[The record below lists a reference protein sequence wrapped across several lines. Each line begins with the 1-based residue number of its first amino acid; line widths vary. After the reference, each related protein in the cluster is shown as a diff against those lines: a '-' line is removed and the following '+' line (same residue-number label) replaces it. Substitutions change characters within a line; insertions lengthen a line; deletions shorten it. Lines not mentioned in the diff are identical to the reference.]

1 MRKSRAILPIIL
13 ALGMTPA
20 ANSQKVQAVAPEL
33 ALSCTMESPEQY
45 RNHVVAVTVSEK
57 RKAATVQG
65 RPAKEVIIE
74 YLRFVIIEDKIRWA
88 IDRGTGR
95 LSMFQTGS
103 GTPELY
109 GQGACQAIT
118 KRKF

>member
-1 MRKSRAILPIIL
+1 ME
-13 ALGMTPA
+13 TP
-20 ANSQKVQAVAPEL
+20 EH
-33 ALSCTMESPEQY
+33 Y
-45 RNHVVAVTVSEK
+45 RNHVVTVTISEK
-57 RKAATVQG
+57 YKSATVQG
-65 RPAKEVIIE
+65 RPAKEVVVE
-74 YLRFVIIEDKIRWA
+74 YLRFVITEEKTRWA

-109 GQGACQAIT
+109 GVGTCQTIT